1 MSLCLAFDLS
11 PADTVSGLSNSEV
24 SVNKDSSSQFFVK
37 GRTQSFCLFLHIPFR
52 TTSLGISCRSLPPSR
67 YISGHCLPPPVPC
80 VAWHLR
86 ATLSLELTILPQPSP
101 ALSKN
106 RTRGVCFAFGV
117 VQLHSQSMSQF
128 GYELVALWLRCTNC
142 PRRNPCHRYQRVYSA
157 FT

>member
-11 PADTVSGLSNSEV
+11 SEDTVSRLSNSEV
-24 SVNKDSSSQFFVK
+24 SVNKDRDSQFFVK
-37 GRTQSFCLFLHIPFR
+37 GRTQSFCLFLHIPFG

-67 YISGHCLPPPVPC
+67 CISGHCLPPSVPC
-80 VAWHLR
+80 IAWHLR

-101 ALSKN
+101 AFSKN
-106 RTRGVCFAFGV
+106 RTHGVCSAFDV

-128 GYELVALWLRCTNC
+128 GYELVALWLPCTNC
-142 PRRNPCHRYQRVYSA
+142 PCRNTCHRYQIVYSA